1 MIVMT
6 YTEKTVCYFDR
17 PGAENTG
24 DCAKIAVKRAKELGI
39 SKIVVASCS
48 GATAV
53 EFHKEISKESGLKEI
68 VVTHVV
74 GFSKPGEWEFSTEI
88 ADDLRSKGVTIVTGT
103 HALSGLE
110 RAISRNP
117 ALGGVSRT
125 EVIAETLRRTI
136 AVGLKVAVECT
147 LIAADQGYV
156 SPDEEIVAVG
166 GTMDG
171 ADTVCVI
178 KPSHTASYFN
188 LQVREIAAMP
198 RNR

>member
-1 MIVMT
+1 MKFYYEKIKSVPAENIVIMT
-6 YTEKTVCYFDR
+6 YTQKTICYFDR
-17 PGAENTG
+17 PGAENTR
-24 DCAKIAVKRAKELGI
+24 DCAKIAVERAKELGI

-53 EFHKEISKESGLKEI
+53 EFHKEISKVSGLKEI

-74 GFSKPGEWEFSTEI
+74 GFSKPGEWEFSTDI

-156 SPDEEIVAVG
+156 HPD
-166 GTMDG
+166 
-171 ADTVCVI
+171 
-178 KPSHTASYFN
+178 
-188 LQVREIAAMP
+188 
-198 RNR
+198 